1 MPTTVSM
8 SMEGLTRL
16 YTEAGRL
23 STAARRALVS
33 LPSRWVSRS
42 SMACWSAPE
51 MVVPSTATSVNR
63 AAWAS
68 AGRSVRAPA
77 RAAGSSESSWPRVVS
92 SGTWSWGARVTPW
105 TVTGERRA
113 SSIPSG
119 RERRRACCWLGSVA
133 PARLAR
139 VSWKACFSAGVK
151 SGEARMAPAFWVS
164 WAWSPRPAE
173 MAWVTASKLSVRVW
187 ETVSVT
193 VSSIAWSGAMPAV
206 MVSVMSES
214 LSGPARV
221 STVPS
226 TAQRRATTR
235 ATRYRRQ

>member
-1 MPTTVSM
+1 
-8 SMEGLTRL
+8 
-16 YTEAGRL
+16 
-23 STAARRALVS
+23 
-33 LPSRWVSRS
+33 
-42 SMACWSAPE
+42 
-51 MVVPSTATSVNR
+51 
-63 AAWAS
+63 
-68 AGRSVRAPA
+68 
-77 RAAGSSESSWPRVVS
+77 
-92 SGTWSWGARVTPW
+92 
-105 TVTGERRA
+105 
-113 SSIPSG
+113 
-119 RERRRACCWLGSVA
+119 
-133 PARLAR
+133 
-139 VSWKACFSAGVK
+139 
-151 SGEARMAPAFWVS
+151 
-164 WAWSPRPAE
+164 